1 MKKKVK
7 RVIGGL
13 LIFAMMAGTI
23 GMVGCGQTEIGSGGT
38 VGGTAGENKGEDEER
53 EENPMQEEAA
63 EGEKAMGRYLEKADD
78 SLKEELG
85 TGSKIIETSDGS
97 LTIMSPQSGKW
108 VSTDNGMT
116 WEREKLAWF
125 EELKAG
131 GVWIMEIAVAKDGS
145 VAVIYAEDSE
155 TEEGESGAEEED
167 ESKAEEESVPEEEGE
182 SKAEAE
188 SGTESE
194 RGISF
199 LPKYGLASPD
209 GLFTELDI
217 PFRDR
222 EYIQFITFTED
233 GRLFGASLGG
243 KVFEIDK
250 GTGAVKEVVE
260 LPGTSHYMI
269 EKDNRLLLVHVKG
282 VTIVDL
288 DSGEVMEDKIL
299 DEFLHDQFGN
309 FIEYNTEGVH
319 PLLIMPDS
327 DGVIFLAFEK
337 GIYRHVIG
345 GNVMEQI
352 VDGSLTSLYN
362 PNYGLSD
369 GILVNHDEFLLLFS
383 VGELMR
389 YTYEPNI
396 PATPEVQMT
405 VYSLRESRQLRAV
418 ISKYQSEHPEAY
430 IRYEIGLGDNSA
442 VTREDALK
450 KLNTEIAAGKG
461 PDMFLLDDMPMD
473 SYKEK
478 GVLLDLT
485 PYLADKEE
493 DKYFSNVLKAFQ
505 EPEGIYAVPSQFQIA
520 LVIGEKTD
528 IEKMIDL
535 ESMARV
541 VEQYR
546 EEKPEG
552 SILGARNEDEVLNLL
567 LPVCAPAWKD
577 AEGKVDKNALEEFY
591 TLAKRIWDAEDAGL
605 DTDTREEYKQFL
617 ADMRVSGI
625 GADEMR
631 EIQLSVGGKVL
642 GYMNGEKSLIV
653 GLLQY
658 SSGFDMITSCFKA
671 EGEQIKDLQLITGR
685 LKVCLCQRI

>member
-1 MKKKVK
+1 MKMKVK

-23 GMVGCGQTEIGSGGT
+23 GMAGCGQTETGSGGT

-53 EENPMQEEAA
+53 EENPMQEETA

-155 TEEGESGAEEED
+155 TEEGDSGAEEED

-199 LPKYGLASPD
+199 LPKYGLVSPD

-222 EYIQFITFTED
+222 EYIQFITFAED

-337 GIYRHVIG
+337 NFTARTLASSGRG
-345 GNVMEQI
+345 GS
-352 VDGSLTSLYN
+352 GSGS
-362 PNYGLSD
+362 
-369 GILVNHDEFLLLFS
+369 FRLFS
-383 VGELMR
+383 IFDLSYRRDCV
-389 YTYEPNI
+389 NI
-396 PATPEVQMT
+396 LLVSPVFQ
-405 VYSLRESRQLRAV
+405 
-418 ISKYQSEHPEAY
+418 
-430 IRYEIGLGDNSA
+430 
-442 VTREDALK
+442 
-450 KLNTEIAAGKG
+450 KL
-461 PDMFLLDDMPMD
+461 F
-473 SYKEK
+473 
-478 GVLLDLT
+478 
-485 PYLADKEE
+485 
-493 DKYFSNVLKAFQ
+493 
-505 EPEGIYAVPSQFQIA
+505 
-520 LVIGEKTD
+520 
-528 IEKMIDL
+528 
-535 ESMARV
+535 
-541 VEQYR
+541 
-546 EEKPEG
+546 
-552 SILGARNEDEVLNLL
+552 
-567 LPVCAPAWKD
+567 
-577 AEGKVDKNALEEFY
+577 
-591 TLAKRIWDAEDAGL
+591 
-605 DTDTREEYKQFL
+605 
-617 ADMRVSGI
+617 
-625 GADEMR
+625 
-631 EIQLSVGGKVL
+631 
-642 GYMNGEKSLIV
+642 
-653 GLLQY
+653 
-658 SSGFDMITSCFKA
+658 
-671 EGEQIKDLQLITGR
+671 
-685 LKVCLCQRI
+685 